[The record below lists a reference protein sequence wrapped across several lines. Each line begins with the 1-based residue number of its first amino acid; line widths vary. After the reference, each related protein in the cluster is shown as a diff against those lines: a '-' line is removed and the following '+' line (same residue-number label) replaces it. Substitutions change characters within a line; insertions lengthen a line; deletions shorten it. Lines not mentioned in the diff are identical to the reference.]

1 MAVSLP
7 VTDHHLGPCLSYPSS
22 AAMSDSTLTTPQ
34 DDAERVGFLSMLSL
48 LGLKGSL
55 ADSAEEAGTVA
66 EHSGPSLKYARLY
79 AYSFYICYRVNKS
92 NASRISVKA
101 VYTVT
106 SSGNKESN
114 IPNTSPSRAF
124 SCNDQEKGPSKVER
138 RCMDSRDCCTYS

>member
-1 MAVSLP
+1 
-7 VTDHHLGPCLSYPSS
+7 
-22 AAMSDSTLTTPQ
+22 MSNNTLTTPQ

-48 LGLKGSL
+48 LGLKGGL

-92 NASRISVKA
+92 NTSGISVKA
-101 VYTVT
+101 VYTVP
-106 SSGNKESN
+106 SKENN
-114 IPNTSPSRAF
+114 IPNTSPSSAF
-124 SCNDQEKGPSKVER
+124 SSTDQEKGPSKVER